1 MSAWIPVCI
10 NLEHFIVF
18 TFSGEERESFI
29 AGTPYLYKEV
39 CLTKIGWENCVWES
53 QVPFP
58 VPGGPG
64 VYLRYSGRSPSSQ
77 APSATPQ
84 TPLLQHIS

>member
-39 CLTKIGWENCVWES
+39 LFDKNRLGKLRLGKSGPIPCPWGPWGLPALFW
-53 QVPFP
+53 QVP
-58 VPGGPG
+58 
-64 VYLRYSGRSPSSQ
+64 SQ